1 MPLVEWKKFQKHFSQ
16 LSAKDNVEL
25 LREDNLRKNG
35 VQPESSLN
43 SRSVPR
49 RERDSVAE
57 EPPTKAGDNIESGPE
72 KLDRLTISNVKQ
84 KSKKEQ
90 QVFLKTEDRIK
101 MAYTA
106 YTFHD
111 TSAFE
116 TSVVDLKSV
125 SSELPGVSSDKT
137 STSISELEQLQKN
150 IENSR
155 LYIGDA
161 SPIRQ
166 VEQFQPNVQN
176 STLTTLDSST
186 QRKIIHNEL
195 QDNEKEIGSNSEV
208 DSGKESTDGSEK
220 EIKTGQ
226 NFFSIGKQFV
236 NRLIKWGISGYEMTS
251 YNYELTSSKNRL
263 HTLSK
268 NLTK

>member
-16 LSAKDNVEL
+16 LSAKDNLEL